1 MNKPSGPTQYQGDA
15 TLDRL
20 LKDAGSPY
28 DVAGIS
34 ALLSG
39 VEAAPDGIDP
49 AAWTDL
55 VAAAPGDLLR
65 SQLLALRALRR
76 DGDGRSTGKA
86 SSPVKGELAGRLAA
100 LRKELAGRR
109 LAGFIVPRADE
120 HQGEYV
126 PPRAERLAWLT
137 GFTGSAGV
145 AVVLADA
152 AALFVDG
159 RYTLQAP
166 AQIDGACF
174 EVRHLIEQPPE
185 KWLAARLGR
194 GDRLGFDPWLH
205 TVDGVARLK
214 AALEPVGAELAA
226 CAENPLDAVW
236 TAQPPPPLA
245 PIRPLE
251 LRFTGRESADKRQAI
266 GAAVAAAGAAA
277 AVLTQPDSLAW
288 LLNIRGGDVP
298 HTPLPLGFAT
308 IDREGKV

>member
-1 MNKPSGPTQYQGDA
+1 
-15 TLDRL
+15 
-20 LKDAGSPY
+20 
-28 DVAGIS
+28 
-34 ALLSG
+34 
-39 VEAAPDGIDP
+39 DP

-65 SQLLALRALRR
+65 SQLLALQALRR
-76 DGDGRSTGKA
+76 EGDGRSTGKA
-86 SSPVKGELAGRLAA
+86 PGPVKGELAGRLAA

-109 LAGFIVPRADE
+109 LAGLRVAGGGGDRG
-120 HQGEYV
+120 GER

-145 AVVLADA
+145 AVVLADQ

-205 TVDGVARLK
+205 TVD
-214 AALEPVGAELAA
+214 
-226 CAENPLDAVW
+226 
-236 TAQPPPPLA
+236 
-245 PIRPLE
+245 
-251 LRFTGRESADKRQAI
+251 
-266 GAAVAAAGAAA
+266 
-277 AVLTQPDSLAW
+277 
-288 LLNIRGGDVP
+288 
-298 HTPLPLGFAT
+298 
-308 IDREGKV
+308 